1 MKELSDSEFDDI
13 FRKRVNESSPE
24 FEEGAWDMMEK
35 KLRRRDRIVL
45 FRNTSAVLVFFFI
58 LVGTLYLYNKPTK
71 EQTQVSQKK
80 EPKETERIITKDS
93 IINNNNVPLAPYYES
108 EKPATAKTLNAKK
121 ERVIAGRNEIIVVTN
136 KIATHPKSPA
146 SSADSSGTLPIDI
159 TRSDAEATAS
169 IPDSK
174 KEDDQGDILED
185 EKSEGPVKIKKRNP
199 IKFGLTLS
207 AGPDFNS
214 VKSIAGNKAT
224 LNAGI
229 LLDASLSS
237 KISVSTGARYGGKS
251 YETTA
256 GSYGIT
262 NPELLKTITYVDGSC
277 DVLEIPLRLSYEL
290 LNNNKNSI
298 KLNGGLSSYLM
309 LKEKYVFKY
318 TPESKI
324 NDYVIEKQN
333 ANQHYFSVAEMSATY
348 RIKSKTSKVEFG
360 VEPYVK
366 IPLGGVGEGNVRLK
380 SSGITINMFYDLSKK
395 NKQ

>member
-24 FEEGAWDMMEK
+24 FEEGAWDIMEK

-58 LVGTLYLYNKPTK
+58 LAATLYFYNKPTK
-71 EQTQVSQKK
+71 EQTQLSQKK
-80 EPKETERIITKDS
+80 EHKETERIISEDS
-93 IINNNNVPLAPYYES
+93 IINNVPLAPYYQPKER
-108 EKPATAKTLNAKK
+108 AIAKTLNVKK
-121 ERVIAGRNEIIVVTN
+121 EKVIADRNEVIVVTN
-136 KIATHPKSPA
+136 KIATHPKSPG
-146 SSADSSGTLPIDI
+146 SSADSSGTLPVDI
-159 TRSDAEATAS
+159 TRSSAEATAS

-174 KEDDQGDILED
+174 KEDNQEDVLEV
-185 EKSEGPVKIKKRNP
+185 EKSAEPVKIKKRAP
-199 IKFGLTLS
+199 IKLGLTLS

-229 LLDASLSS
+229 LLDASLSN

-277 DVLEIPLRLSYEL
+277 NVLEIPLRLSYEL

-318 TPESKI
+318 TPESNL

-333 ANQHYFSVAEMSATY
+333 ANQHYFSVAEISATY
-348 RIKSKTSKVEFG
+348 RIKTKTSKVEFG